1 MMMILQVIVLIF
13 IVLALAGLVI
23 GLIGGLFRFFKTN
36 RQLPMGTRFQL
47 LGKDIFGT
55 MVKMIGRIFTSLAN

>member
-23 GLIGGLFRFFKTN
+23 CLIGGLFRFFKTN
-36 RQLPMGTRFQL
+36 RQLPMGIRFQL
-47 LGKDIFGT
+47 LGKDVFGT

>member
-47 LGKDIFGT
+47 F
-55 MVKMIGRIFTSLAN
+55 R

>member
-23 GLIGGLFRFFKTN
+23 GLIGGLIHFFKTN
-36 RQLPMGTRFQL
+36 RQYQWV
-47 LGKDIFGT
+47 LGF
-55 MVKMIGRIFTSLAN
+55 NY